1 MAINYANKK
10 SANKSLNT
18 GDYWCIL
25 NLDIFLDDNSK
36 WNTIRGQINN
46 GFIYAQSRHE
56 FIGFGFDN
64 GNGNSS
70 DNNTNNNINNS
81 KKLKENSKMDSNFAK
96 MYHANTQDAW
106 LFKTPLDCND
116 KNIDYNFEL
125 GFLGCDNAIAERF
138 MKSGYK
144 VINQPLTYKIFHYD
158 IAKGKTSS
166 NFLEKHT
173 KETKEKLSKMIKPK
187 NGPCTAYV
195 AGLKYLCLFQIKFMV
210 F

>member
-1 MAINYANKK
+1 
-10 SANKSLNT
+10 
-18 GDYWCIL
+18 
-25 NLDIFLDDNSK
+25 
-36 WNTIRGQINN
+36 
-46 GFIYAQSRHE
+46 
-56 FIGFGFDN
+56 
-64 GNGNSS
+64 
-70 DNNTNNNINNS
+70 
-81 KKLKENSKMDSNFAK
+81 MDSNFAK

-158 IAKGKTSS
+158 IAKGKTST

-173 KETKEKLSKMIKPK
+173 KETKEKLSKLIKPK
-187 NGPCTAYV
+187 NKYPERKGSYLVPNYDQMLNANNGQDINLL
-195 AGLKYLCLFQIKFMV
+195 GLIQNLGGCSNWERYEFISRLFSDRIIINNP
-210 F
+210 